1 MSSIFPWG
9 IVDTLHA
16 ESSSRAG
23 REAAPSDPPEMVM
36 ISTADAVAG
45 WKSEAA
51 PHAAA
56 AGSDILVR
64 CSDDCLSSWKQFF
77 FLLTRC

>member
-1 MSSIFPWG
+1 
-9 IVDTLHA
+9 
-16 ESSSRAG
+16 
-23 REAAPSDPPEMVM
+23 M
-36 ISTADAVAG
+36 ISTADAVAVLFVLLAAG